1 MKHEPDEAIELF
13 EWCATAAEGVQTS
26 RQSAA
31 EASDKIGALELS
43 VKELKEQLDELIT
56 AKGDD
61 EAAQLQKF
69 CDLLNEKKVKIRE
82 QQRLI
87 APGSFTTQSKEAE
100 KSSEVDE
107 PRISRNP
114 VKSRPG
120 KRKAGSSKSVPQVD
134 DKEEEELED
143 EPLPTIKTEPEDTD
157 DGHTTDRTAST
168 ADEDD
173 DDDEDQDMDNNGAG
187 FPSSGTVAS
196 QEQPQQAALKEA
208 PSKPPPR
215 RDLPFLNKKAA
226 KTAAVEESD
235 SDDEL

>member
-43 VKELKEQLDELIT
+43 VKELKDQLDELIK

-61 EAAQLQKF
+61 ETAQLQKF

-87 APGSFTTQSKEAE
+87 ASGSFTTQTKEAE
-100 KSSEVDE
+100 KSNEVDE
-107 PRISRNP
+107 PQTLRNP

-120 KRKAGSSKSVPQVD
+120 KRKAGSSKSVSQVD
-134 DKEEEELED
+134 DKEDEELDD
-143 EPLPTIKTEPEDTD
+143 ERLPAIKTEAEDTD

-173 DDDEDQDMDNNGAG
+173 DDEDQAMGDNGAG
-187 FPSSGTVAS
+187 FPSSGTVGS
-196 QEQPQQAALKEA
+196 QEKPKQEA
-208 PSKPPPR
+208 PKKSPNNPPPR
-215 RDLPFLNKKAA
+215 RDLPFLSKKAA